1 MEKKFGALLLF
12 IIALSILARIFF
24 FLSPTYY
31 AEENIGIASS
41 IAIRA
46 DGLRPYADFI
56 NSHPP
61 FHLYLLSTFSEIS
74 GLNDPIFSAKLLSL
88 ILSAG
93 MLVLIYMAGGLVPAS
108 IFSASLPFFHWY
120 SLSIP
125 LLPTAFFLLAFHV
138 IQKRQGTQEL
148 SSLKAVV
155 AVGAIFSELSAI
167 PALILLTILFGTP
180 GARGKW
186 KLAIKALFGTAL
198 LGFAFFILAGK
209 PFLENVILGQLEGR
223 APIILLDLAGSF
235 ARNSGE
241 ILISIVS
248 ASFPL
253 VALASISRDRKGLL
267 FFAISLALFA
277 IFLPNLSN
285 NTLQFLVP
293 FLALSAGKA
302 IEARPGAFAIIPA
315 ILAFSAILA
324 ISAEGGLIGRTHE
337 LERMSSLLING
348 KRGISDPTIWGSPEA
363 SLLSV
368 KTGIPVA
375 ENFFEST
382 PTMLGILS
390 SKNFTDFPR
399 PTFLVVSEYY
409 GAIDFYGEK
418 LEYEEISSNREPA
431 VGTIKVYKRKE

>member
-1 MEKKFGALLLF
+1 VLAVS
-12 IIALSILARIFF
+12 IIARVFF

-41 IAIRA
+41 IAIREE
-46 DGLRPYADFI
+46 GLRPYADFI

-74 GLNDPIFSAKLLSL
+74 GFTDPIFSAKLLSL
-88 ILSAG
+88 LLSLGIIA
-93 MLVLIYMAGGLVPAS
+93 LIYLAGGLVPAS

-138 IQKRQGTQEL
+138 IQKKQGKHEL

-167 PALILLTILFGTP
+167 PALILLALLFEKP
-180 GARGKW
+180 GAGGNGK
-186 KLAIKALFGTAL
+186 LVSKALFSTAL

-209 PFLENVILGQLEGR
+209 PFFEDVILDQLAGR
-223 APIILLDLAGSF
+223 APIILLDSAGSF

-241 ILISIVS
+241 ILRSIVF

-253 VALASISRDRKGLL
+253 VALALISRDRKGLL
-267 FFAISLALFA
+267 FFALSLALFA

-293 FLALSAGKA
+293 FLALFAGKA
-302 IEARPGAFAIIPA
+302 IEARPGALAIIPA
-315 ILAFSAILA
+315 ILAFSAILVF
-324 ISAEGGLIGRTHE
+324 SGEGRIDQTPG
-337 LERMSSLLING
+337 LERMSELLL
-348 KRGISDPTIWGSPEA
+348 KETRGISNPTIWGSPEA

-368 KTGIPVA
+368 RTGIRVA
-375 ENFFEST
+375 GNFFEST
-382 PTMLGILS
+382 PTMLGLWAS
-390 SKNFTDFPR
+390 RNSTEPPR
-399 PTFLVVSEYY
+399 PTILVVSEYY
-409 GAIDFYGEK
+409 GAIDFYGDK
-418 LEYEEISSNREPA
+418 SEYEEIGSYREPV
-431 VGTIKVYKRKE
+431 VGIINVYKRKA